1 MQYKD
6 YFWLLLL
13 FVLGCLMLI
22 NPKLL
27 WKIEYFFT
35 VKDGEPTELYIALM
49 RLGGVVFLFIAIIFF
64 VLSFA

>member
-1 MQYKD
+1 
-6 YFWLLLL
+6 
-13 FVLGCLMLI
+13 MLI

-27 WKIEYFFT
+27 WKIEYIFT

-49 RLGGVVFLFIAIIFF
+49 RLGGVVFLFIEIIFF